1 MTPTYLPNQPTFY
14 PSQPIQPQFNQYAS
28 SMPSMQTNGM
38 QQIQTNIVW
47 VQGEAGANAYPVAR
61 NSTVMLMD
69 STEQIVYIKS
79 ADNLGRPQPLE
90 KYYLVS
96 EQEYLAPKQTQ
107 PNDYISREEFE
118 KYVSDAENKFV
129 IRREKNGKSSV

>member
-14 PSQPIQPQFNQYAS
+14 SSAPIQPQFNQYAS
-28 SMPSMQTNGM
+28 PMPNIQSQP

-69 STEQIVYIKS
+69 STEQVVYIKS

-96 EQEYLAPKQTQ
+96 EQEYLAPKQTAQ
-107 PNDYISREEFE
+107 PDYISREEFE

-129 IRREKNGKSSV
+129 IRREKNAKSSV